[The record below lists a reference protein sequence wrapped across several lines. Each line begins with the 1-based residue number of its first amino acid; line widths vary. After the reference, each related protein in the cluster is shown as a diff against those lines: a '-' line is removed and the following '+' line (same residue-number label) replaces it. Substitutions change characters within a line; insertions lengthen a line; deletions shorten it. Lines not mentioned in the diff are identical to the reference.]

1 MSSLV
6 FSVPRQ
12 LCSKSSLAKVFQQTL
27 KVSQSTNQS
36 RQLATS
42 YSSRELSVPNM
53 IFKNFF
59 VKSLPRKQISS
70 VLLTWN
76 KDATSLRGQQ
86 QQQLQQHRLFSTSQR
101 RTQSDDESNF
111 PAPYLPALMD
121 FNQIR
126 FVGRNTH
133 HRLLFIDLKK
143 NSFAKWSSW
152 IIWVGLISFD
162 QLGFH

>member
-6 FSVPRQ
+6 SSVPRQ
-12 LCSKSSLAKVFQQTL
+12 LCSKSSLAKVFQQ
-27 KVSQSTNQS
+27 KVSQSTHQN

-126 FVGRNTH
+126 
-133 HRLLFIDLKK
+133 LLFIHLKK
-143 NSFAKWSSW
+143 N
-152 IIWVGLISFD
+152 
-162 QLGFH
+162 